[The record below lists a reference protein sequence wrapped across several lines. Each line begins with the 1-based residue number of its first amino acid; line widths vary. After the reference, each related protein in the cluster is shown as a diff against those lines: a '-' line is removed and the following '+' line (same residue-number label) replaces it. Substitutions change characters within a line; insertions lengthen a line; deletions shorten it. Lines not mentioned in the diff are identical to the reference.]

1 MTPSSEAKEVLKLL
15 KRSNNVLVQ
24 GAPGT
29 GKTHLAAQVCSAFLS
44 QVALPYNATGSV
56 PFPHTGSDLEDI
68 AEWLPSPERANRRVF
83 STVFHQGTKLRD
95 FVSGIV
101 PVADGGT
108 LRFRVQRGVLL
119 EAIEHSLQPD
129 STALVL
135 IEEINRGP
143 AVSIFGG
150 SIVAIES
157 DKRLGINGEPL
168 ATTASFESLGP
179 DGHQVVVRIPKHL
192 YLLATMNQA
201 DTSVEPL
208 DIAFL
213 RRWEHFRLEP
223 SSDLLY
229 SFFGLEP
236 GSPVTDATATAKD
249 LFHVAILAWNA
260 VNERI
265 SVGRGPEFQIGH
277 GVLMQPEFVGK
288 GGPLEAASIL
298 VSFWER
304 MRAHVEEIFFGDVGA
319 VADVLNMRS
328 NHAGHPYKLLEK
340 DFAGGSR
347 LQIVTQ
353 PTTRENVI
361 QILRSV
367 AGYAN

>member
-1 MTPSSEAKEVLKLL
+1 MTLSSDAREVLKLL

-44 QVALPYNATGSV
+44 QGAIPYNATGSV
-56 PFPHTGSDLEDI
+56 PFPHSGIDLDDI
-68 AEWLPSPERANRRVF
+68 ADWLPSPERVNRRVF

-108 LRFRVQRGVLL
+108 LRFRVQRGVLI

-135 IEEINRGP
+135 VEEINRGP

-150 SIVAIES
+150 SIVAIEG
-157 DKRLGINGEPL
+157 DKRLGVNGEVL
-168 ATTASFESLGP
+168 VTTASFDSL
-179 DGHQVVVRIPKHL
+179 DAEGHQEAVRIPKHL

-229 SFFGLEP
+229 SFFGIKP
-236 GSPVTDATATAKD
+236 NSPVSDSPTTAKD
-249 LFHVAILAWNA
+249 LFHVAILAWKA

-277 GVLMQPEFVGK
+277 GVLMPLSAVGNS
-288 GGPLEAASIL
+288 GPLEAANLL
-298 VSFWER
+298 VPFWER
-304 MRAHVEEIFFGDVGA
+304 VRSHVEEIFFGDVGA
-319 VADVLNMRS
+319 VADVLNIRS
-328 NHAGHPYKLLEK
+328 NQAGHPFKLLEK

-347 LQIVTQ
+347 LQIVAQ
-353 PTTRENVI
+353 PTTRENVF

-367 AGYAN
+367 AGYTS